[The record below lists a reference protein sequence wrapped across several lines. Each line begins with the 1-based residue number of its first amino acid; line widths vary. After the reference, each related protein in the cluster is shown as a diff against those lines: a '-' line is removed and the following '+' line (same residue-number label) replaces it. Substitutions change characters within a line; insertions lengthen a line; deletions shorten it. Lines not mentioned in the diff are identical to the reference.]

1 LLYSEVMSDDAVTQ
15 VTPRDGVAAA
25 VAHAAPSDLPTT
37 LGKYRVLLQ
46 LGRGGMATVYLA
58 VTESAAGVNKL
69 VALKALLPGF
79 ASEPEALAMFLDE
92 ARLAVQLNHGNL
104 VQTYEVG
111 QEGDRHVIAM
121 EYLEGQS
128 LAHVQRRSEK
138 RGQQLPLGLHLRVLI
153 DVLEALHYTHELTGY
168 DGVPLHPVHRDVS
181 PQNVFIT
188 YDGRTKLLDFGIAK
202 AATSTT
208 HTAVGSVKGKIA
220 YMSPEQLA
228 GEAVDRRADIYST
241 GCMLW
246 AAAAGQKLWK
256 DLPDARILRDVML
269 HAIPSPRHVNPDC
282 DPELERIVMKSLA
295 RAPERYASA
304 LELQHDLER
313 FCENK
318 GVQHRPREIARF
330 VTEAFSDVRAEQ
342 RATVER
348 ELSRVTSGV
357 VGARTATR
365 AATPQA
371 RSLAPDPQQF
381 TALTQTVSVSTSNAS
396 VSKVR
401 SKPLWGWAVAGLFV
415 VGGGLSALLTRS
427 PPSVEAEPASSVRTA
442 ASAAAAP
449 EPLSVH
455 VTLRSSPSTAQLF
468 LDGKPVAGN
477 PALHVFPKNDVV
489 YAVRAEL
496 PGHHPAT
503 AEFNA
508 KRDAVVELTLQK
520 LPPDPVALVA
530 PVAPVTPARKTRAGA
545 AARKTATKPALRESG
560 CAQPFI
566 VGADG
571 IRRVKPNCF

>member
-1 LLYSEVMSDDAVTQ
+1 MSVDAVTQ
-15 VTPRDGVAAA
+15 ATPREGMAA
-25 VAHAAPSDLPTT
+25 AHAAGGDLPAT
-37 LGKYRVLLQ
+37 LGKYRVLSR

-111 QEGDRHVIAM
+111 REGDRHVIAM

-138 RGQQLPLGLHLRVLI
+138 RGQPLPLGLHLRVLI
-153 DVLEALHYTHELTGY
+153 DVLEALQYTHELKGY
-168 DGVPLHPVHRDVS
+168 DGVPLNPVHRDVS
-181 PQNVFIT
+181 PQNIFIT

-220 YMSPEQLA
+220 YMSSEQLA

-241 GCMLW
+241 GCLLW

-256 DLPDARILRDVML
+256 DMPDVRILRDVML
-269 HAIPSPRHVNPDC
+269 HAIPSPRSVNPDC

-295 RAPERYASA
+295 RLPERYASA

-313 FCENK
+313 FCENR
-318 GVQHRPREIARF
+318 GIQHRPREIARF

-342 RATVER
+342 RSAVER

-357 VGARTATR
+357 MHTPGSASATTPAPLP
-365 AATPQA
+365 AA
-371 RSLAPDPQQF
+371 DPQQL
-381 TALTQTVSVSTSNAS
+381 TALTQTVTVSTSSDS

-401 SKPLWGWAVAGLFV
+401 TPLWGWAALAGLFV
-415 VGGGLSALLTRS
+415 VVVGLSAILARS
-427 PPSVEAEPASSVRTA
+427 PPSVEAKTVSSVRAAASTTA
-442 ASAAAAP
+442 ASTTAVP
-449 EPLSVH
+449 EPLSVQM
-455 VTLRSSPSTAQLF
+455 TLRSNPPAAQLF

-477 PALHVFPKNDVV
+477 PALQVLPKNSAV
-489 YAVRAEL
+489 YVVRAEL
-496 PGHHPAT
+496 PGHRPAT
-503 AEFNA
+503 TEFRA
-508 KRDAVVELTLQK
+508 TGDAVVELTLQQ
-520 LPPDPVALVA
+520 LPPE
-530 PVAPVTPARKTRAGA
+530 PAATTRKARAGSGVK
-545 AARKTATKPALRESG
+545 KTATKPALRESG

-571 IRRVKPNCF
+571 IRKIKPNCL